1 VFTPQ
6 AAGSATVTVTQAA
19 SGLYNSATKT
29 VNVTVTDNNNNSGGG
44 NAGQATELTVTDN
57 GDGFFVLDG
66 REMAEAVGINS
77 GVIFEFYLADLDIE
91 KFYMKGTVRNLAVKE
106 NGGDFVS
113 SIKVWNDNDVRVTFD
128 SNSNCLTVAILANV
142 WQNGIIGV
150 EWNANYN
157 ANIFNNLYFGGD
169 TGMAAP
175 TKVTIRPYSN

>member
-1 VFTPQ
+1 
-6 AAGSATVTVTQAA
+6 
-19 SGLYNSATKT
+19 
-29 VNVTVTDNNNNSGGG
+29 VTVTDNNNNSGGG

-66 REMAEAVGINS
+66 REMTEAVGINS

-150 EWNANYN
+150 EWNTNYN
-157 ANIFNNLYFGGD
+157 ANIFKNLYFGGD